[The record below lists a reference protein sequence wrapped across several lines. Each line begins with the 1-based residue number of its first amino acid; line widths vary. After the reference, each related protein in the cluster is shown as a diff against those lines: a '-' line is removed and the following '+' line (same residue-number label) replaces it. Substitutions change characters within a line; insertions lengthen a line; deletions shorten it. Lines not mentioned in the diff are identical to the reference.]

1 MTRLFLI
8 IAAIGALVIGAMQL
22 SAQAGPTGWT
32 AYDEVEF
39 MMAQKKGRTIVV
51 AIGNAPVSADLI
63 REWPEHGPTAD
74 VLYVRL
80 DPADQAHFLAAHSV
94 EQAPALIAFKGME
107 EVARVEGQI
116 DRDWIEKVALRA
128 R

>member
-8 IAAIGALVIGAMQL
+8 IAAIGAVVVGAMQL

-51 AIGNAPVSADLI
+51 AIDGATISADLMQ
-63 REWPEHGPTAD
+63 EWSEHGPSAD

-80 DPADQAHFLAAHSV
+80 DPADQAKFLAAHSV
-94 EQAPALIAFKGME
+94 GQAPALIAFKGME